1 MKLDTGYF
9 VRHWA
14 GSALLVALTVLGTAQ
29 GSHPSRNQI
38 SLDGEWGFRL
48 DPLDEG
54 EGQLR
59 PPTNVEGRIQV
70 PGNWQAQGYG
80 QPDGTLAHDY
90 QGAAWYR
97 KEVDVPADW
106 EGRVVELA
114 FEGSLVHTTAFVNGK
129 EAGDVFG
136 ISAPFRF
143 DVSELIEP
151 GARNVVTV
159 RVSNTEPPGT
169 HEPGARRAIPGIT
182 GCLNYEGRWGGL
194 HQSVSLE
201 ARNPVSVRHMGISTS
216 LAESTSKLTLHIDNR
231 RSHALTEGRV
241 EVAIYRRSDG
251 AVVGRDRKT
260 FAAAAMESAE
270 VAVTVA
276 VADMMP
282 WSPEQPNLYEARL
295 EVLDGDRRVDEVRET
310 FGFREISVS
319 GNQILL
325 NGSPVYLRGYGDDS
339 IYVMDGTPPTEK
351 QEWVRRLRIAKSLG
365 FNAVRF
371 HSMTP
376 PRVGFEAADEVG
388 ILVAAELP
396 VVTVE
401 HFLPYR
407 DLLREELI
415 RTIHT
420 FRNHPS
426 WVFFAMGNEFS
437 TRRVGGGE
445 QARLMQDTSQA
456 LVDLAE
462 SLDQDR
468 IYMANQGYMVE
479 PADIAVLY
487 QGVALDRPT
496 IKHEYGAYHTSL
508 PDFSLIDR
516 MTGAIRPTWLEEQ
529 RETIM
534 AFGVEDRY
542 HDYLQ
547 SSWRLLQISR
557 KAFLEKLR
565 SREDIQG
572 YYYWLI
578 TDFPGGTPEGPAW
591 RWGWLNYFWEPKGF
605 TLEEAQELNSPVI
618 PLIDRDLNERT
629 LWADEKTSIGVSVSN
644 DSSAPLQRATLEWS
658 LSADGA
664 ELISGEETIPEAPE
678 ARVTPLGQI
687 EWGALDLDVPTKL
700 ALSVT
705 VRSDT
710 GDSHNHWD
718 FWAFPRPT
726 GVGAVDHPVVSLL
739 PERDVQRYFPFVE
752 AVDVIP
758 SVQATVVAPTL
769 SADVVS
775 HLEQGGN
782 AIVLGAPGAFGEAD
796 VYLPTGLGGARGL
809 VMEPHP
815 ALGDFPHDGFPD
827 LQMHALLEGASAF
840 PLDSAWREY
849 VPAQGVSP
857 IVGGLVMT
865 RDRARGQNVV
875 SPVAY
880 LLELKVGP
888 GKLLISTLNFR
899 GRLDDAY
906 PGAVYALGQLL
917 EYVTSD
923 QFNPTHRISLGDAQ
937 ILAVPYTEMI
947 H

>member
-1 MKLDTGYF
+1 MKLTICYF
-9 VRHWA
+9 VRRLA
-14 GSALLVALTVLGTAQ
+14 GVALLIVLPTVSQAQ
-29 GSHPSRNQI
+29 NASSPRGQI

-48 DPLDEG
+48 GPSGDG
-54 EGQLR
+54 ERQFL
-59 PPTNVEGRIQV
+59 PPASMEGRIEV

-90 QGAAWYR
+90 QGSAWYR
-97 KEVDVPADW
+97 KEVDVPAEW
-106 EGRVVELA
+106 EDRMVELA
-114 FEGSLVHTTAFVNGK
+114 FEGALVHTTAFVNGK
-129 EAGDVFG
+129 EAGNVFG

-143 DVSELIEP
+143 DVSDLIEP
-151 GARNVVTV
+151 GVRNVVTV
-159 RVSNTEPPGT
+159 RVSNTEPAGV
-169 HEPGARRAIPGIT
+169 HEPGARRAVPGIT

-201 ARNPVSVRHMGISTS
+201 ARNPVSVGQTEISTN
-216 LAESTSKLTLHIDNR
+216 LAESTGTLTLHIDNR
-231 RSHALTEGRV
+231 RSRALAEGRV
-241 EVAIYRRSDG
+241 EVVINRRSDG
-251 AVVGRDRKT
+251 EVVGRKRQD
-260 FAAAAMESAE
+260 FAVAAQASTE
-270 VAVTVA
+270 VTVE
-276 VADMMP
+276 VTVDDMEP
-282 WSPEQPNLYEARL
+282 WSPEQPSLYEARL
-295 EVLDGDRRVDEVRET
+295 ELFDGDRHIDGTRET
-310 FGFREISVS
+310 FGFREIVVS
-319 GNQILL
+319 GRQILL
-325 NGSPVYLRGYGDDS
+325 NGRPVFLRGYGDDS

-351 QEWVRRLRIAKSLG
+351 AEWARRFRIAKSLG

-376 PRVGFEAADEVG
+376 PRIGFEAADEVG

-407 DLLREELI
+407 DQLREELV
-415 RTIHT
+415 RTIHA

-437 TRRVGGGE
+437 PRRVGGGK
-445 QARLMQDTSQA
+445 QAQLMQDTSHA
-456 LVDLAE
+456 LVELAE
-462 SLDQDR
+462 SLDSDR

-516 MTGAIRPTWLEEQ
+516 MTGVIRPTWLEEQ
-529 RETIM
+529 RASIE

-542 HDYLQ
+542 QAYLE
-547 SSWRLLQISR
+547 SSWRLLRISQ

-605 TLEEAQELNSPVI
+605 AVEEAQEINSPVM
-618 PLIDRDLNERT
+618 PLIDLDVTERT
-629 LWADEKTSIGVSVSN
+629 LWAEEETSIGVSVSN
-644 DSSAPLQRATLEWS
+644 DSGESFQGATLAWQ

-664 ELISGEETIPEAPE
+664 VLNSGEWLIANAPV
-678 ARVTPLGQI
+678 ARVTQLGRI
-687 EWGALDLDVPTKL
+687 ELGALDFEVPTKL
-700 ALSVT
+700 GLSLT
-705 VRSDT
+705 VRSDS
-710 GDSHNHWD
+710 GDFRNHWD
-718 FWAFPRPT
+718 LWAFPRPD
-726 GVGAVDHPVVSLL
+726 GNGSADHATVSLL

-752 AVDVIP
+752 SVDVIP
-758 SVQATVVAPTL
+758 SAQATVVAPTL
-769 SADVVS
+769 SPAVIS
-775 HLEQGGN
+775 HLEKGGT
-782 AIVLGAPGAFGEAD
+782 AVVLGAPGAFGAAD
-796 VYLPTGLGGARGL
+796 VYLPHGLGGARGL
-809 VMEPHP
+809 VIEQHP

-849 VPAQGVSP
+849 VPARDVSP

-865 RDRARGQNVV
+865 RDRARGRNIV

-880 LLELKVGP
+880 LLEVQVGR
-888 GKLLISTLNFR
+888 GRLLISTLNFR

-917 EYVTSD
+917 EYASSD
-923 QFNPTHRISLGDAQ
+923 QFNPSYQISLEDAQ